1 MHILVGWR
9 QSEWLWFNLLFRMH
23 RISNT
28 QLSSEQRGHGF
39 GITDAVVPLDKTD
52 CRAAFFLGMV
62 VPLVAAYS
70 HAVVAGKA
78 LVPAG

>member
-52 CRAAFFLGMV
+52 SCAAFFLSMV
-62 VPLVAAYS
+62 VPLIAAYG
-70 HAVVAGKA
+70 HAVVAGKT
-78 LVPAG
+78 LVSAG